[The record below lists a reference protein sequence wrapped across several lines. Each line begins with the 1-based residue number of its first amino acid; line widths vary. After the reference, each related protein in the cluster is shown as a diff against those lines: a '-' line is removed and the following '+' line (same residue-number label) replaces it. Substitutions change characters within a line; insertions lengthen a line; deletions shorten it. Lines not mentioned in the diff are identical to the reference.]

1 MKKVLL
7 LAITFLGV
15 NTYSMAASNTD
26 STCKESPVVLHT
38 PTGDLFGTYT
48 IPIITSTSTKLPVA
62 LIIAG
67 SGPTDRDGNNP
78 MAKCANLQKL
88 AYSLS
93 NNHIASLRF
102 DKRGIA
108 SSASASKKEEDGKF
122 DDHISDVKEWITLL
136 KKDNRFSK
144 IIVIGHSEGSLIG
157 MAGSLNL
164 ADEFVSIAGPGRSID
179 KVLKEQLASQ
189 PQSIK
194 DKCFPILDSL
204 VAGKT
209 VKNVNPLLYS
219 LFRPSV
225 QPYLISWI
233 KYDPQ
238 VEIKKLTIPVL
249 IIQGTN
255 DIQVSVNDAKLLAKA
270 KPSAKLVLIKNM
282 NHIFRT
288 LESTDKAANA
298 ATYNDASLPISDEL
312 VTTIT
317 SFINQ

>member
-1 MKKVLL
+1 M
-7 LAITFLGV
+7 
-15 NTYSMAASNTD
+15 
-26 STCKESPVVLHT
+26 
-38 PTGDLFGTYT
+38 
-48 IPIITSTSTKLPVA
+48 
-62 LIIAG
+62 
-67 SGPTDRDGNNP
+67 
-78 MAKCANLQKL
+78 
-88 AYSLS
+88 
-93 NNHIASLRF
+93 
-102 DKRGIA
+102 
-108 SSASASKKEEDGKF
+108 
-122 DDHISDVKEWITLL
+122 
-136 KKDNRFSK
+136 
-144 IIVIGHSEGSLIG
+144 
-157 MAGSLNL
+157 
-164 ADEFVSIAGPGRSID
+164 
-179 KVLKEQLASQ
+179 
-189 PQSIK
+189 
-194 DKCFPILDSL
+194 
-204 VAGKT
+204 
-209 VKNVNPLLYS
+209 LYS